1 MMTIKDWPA
10 EERPREKLLE
20 QGSEVLTD
28 AELLAIFLRTGI
40 AGKTAVDLAQD
51 LLMQFGSLQALLEAD
66 QTKFCQG
73 KGLGSA
79 KYAQL
84 QAVLEMAKRHY
95 VEILQRGSALTSP
108 EATRAYLS
116 AQLRNYSYEVFAC
129 LFLDNQHRVIV
140 FEELFQGTIDGA
152 SVYPREV
159 AKKALAHNAAAV
171 IFAHNH
177 PSGVSEPSQAD
188 KHITEKLKQAL
199 LLFDIRVLDHFI
211 IGDGA
216 PYSFAEHGLL

>member
-1 MMTIKDWPA
+1 MSIKDWPA
-10 EERPREKLLE
+10 DERPREKLLAKGAE
-20 QGSEVLTD
+20 ALTD

-40 AGKTAVDLAQD
+40 VGKTAVDLARD
-51 LLMQFGSLQALLEAD
+51 LLDDFGSLKALLNAD
-66 QTKFCQG
+66 EMLFCTA

-84 QAVLEMAKRHY
+84 QAVLEMAKRHF
-95 VEILQRGSALTSP
+95 VEILEQEDVLTSP

-116 AQLRNYSYEVFAC
+116 AQLRGYSYEVFAC
-129 LFLDNQHRVIV
+129 LFLDNQHRVIQL
-140 FEELFQGTIDGA
+140 EELFRGTIDGA

-159 AKKALAHNAAAV
+159 AKRALFHNAAAV

-177 PSGVSEPSQAD
+177 PSGISEPSQAD
-188 KHITEKLKQAL
+188 KHITDKLKQSLA
-199 LLFDIRVLDHFI
+199 LFDIRVLDHFI
-211 IGDGA
+211 IGDGL